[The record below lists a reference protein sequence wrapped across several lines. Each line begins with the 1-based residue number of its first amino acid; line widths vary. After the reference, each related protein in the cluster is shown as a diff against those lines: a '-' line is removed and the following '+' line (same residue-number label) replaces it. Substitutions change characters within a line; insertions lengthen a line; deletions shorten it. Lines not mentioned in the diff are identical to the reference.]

1 MASTPTSMSSK
12 TFASS
17 TRTTPT
23 VRKLK
28 RAHVTSISP
37 RAVFSDKGED
47 CANNSTCI
55 AKEEQE
61 QDRMCDDARPLMSKD
76 VDKNKGE
83 SASSSSASP
92 YSSSSF
98 ARRVA
103 ASACAAS
110 VSISAMMGGGLF
122 VDTNTNTVANA
133 AQISFLPPDLESR
146 RAAEEAASYARIRK
160 LKGEIIA
167 EENRI
172 RAGEMK
178 KVTAVNDELARVR
191 EQEMKKV
198 DRINAEADLFKAQQ
212 ERIEANSRDAVA
224 KGKALCVTPSGVDIV
239 GITEFLALIGA
250 SASGLRVRRQKV
262 EVDELNEKL
271 RAINQSLTTRSKRNP
286 AGMVAALG
294 YTGAQMAET
303 PVDSPMSASMD
314 EAATKD
320 GGASNAGKKA
330 NFTVGPDDSTEDSE
344 YDETRVNLKKG
355 RKFLRAKS
363 YQEAIS
369 SFEKALALSRMNGD
383 RMKMRRAVRG
393 LGATKKAMGDLSE
406 AIKCMKEVLEISEAM
421 KDYTGDMDAV
431 GSIADIYTELGDLEN
446 AGKYYDMYLNM
457 INDASV
463 DYDD

>member
-1 MASTPTSMSSK
+1 MASTPASMSSK

-61 QDRMCDDARPLMSKD
+61 QDRMCEDARPLMSKD
-76 VDKNKGE
+76 EDKSKGE

-160 LKGEIIA
+160 LEREIVA

-198 DRINAEADLFKAQQ
+198 DMINAEADSFKAQQ

-250 SASGLRVRRQKV
+250 SASGIRARRQKV

-286 AGMVAALG
+286 AGMGAALG

-320 GGASNAGKKA
+320 GGASNAGKK
-330 NFTVGPDDSTEDSE
+330 VSDDSTDDSE